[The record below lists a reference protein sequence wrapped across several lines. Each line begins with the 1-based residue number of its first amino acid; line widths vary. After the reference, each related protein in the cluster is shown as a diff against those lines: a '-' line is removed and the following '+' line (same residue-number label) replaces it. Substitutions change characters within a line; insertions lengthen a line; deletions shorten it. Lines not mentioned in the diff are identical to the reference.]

1 MALICLDCGAENI
14 DGTDTC
20 ESCGQSLTMLNKP
33 KRRPSPVGDGML
45 REKIEALDPKLPIAV
60 TPDTPVESALRVML
74 ENKIGSILVTEDDK
88 LIGIFSEHDAVN
100 RIGVEF
106 EQLRSHAIS
115 EFMTA
120 LPGTLEKDNKI
131 IFAVH
136 KMAFGGYR
144 HIPIV
149 EGDRPVGVIS
159 IRDILRYTEEK
170 IEASVN

>member
-1 MALICLDCGAENI
+1 MALICPDCGAENI

-33 KRRPSPVGDGML
+33 QRRPSPVGDGML
-45 REKIEALDPKLPIAV
+45 REKIEALEPKLPIAV
-60 TPDTPVESALRVML
+60 TPDTSVESALRVML
-74 ENKIGSILVTEDDK
+74 ENKIGSILITEDDK

-100 RIGVEF
+100 RIEVEF
-106 EQLRSHAIS
+106 EELRSHAIS

-120 LPGTLEKDNKI
+120 LPGTLEKENKI

-159 IRDILRYTEEK
+159 IRDILRYTEGK
-170 IEASVN
+170 IEGSVN